1 MKVVIIED
9 ERLAAEKLTSLLK
22 QVDAEIEVVAKLES
36 VEESVN
42 WLTSNP
48 TPDLIF
54 MDIQLDDGIS
64 FEIFD
69 AVKVE
74 APVIFTTAFDQYAIR
89 AFKVNSVDYLLKPID
104 METLEVALRKYRK
117 IFRPAGMEEKLSK
130 VFEQL
135 AKPWKTRF
143 FVKVGLHFQ
152 SVPVEEICCFFV
164 EERCSFLKT
173 QTGKNYALDYSLDQL
188 QKRVDPELFFR
199 INRNFMV
206 NINCI
211 AEIISYSTNRLK
223 LKLKNFNDEGLIVS
237 RDKVSEF
244 KQWLDR

>member
-9 ERLAAEKLTSLLK
+9 ERLAAEKLESFLK
-22 QVDAEIEVVAKLES
+22 QIDSEIEAVAKLES

-48 TPDLIF
+48 APDLIF

-104 METLEVALRKYRK
+104 RNTLESALEKYRK
-117 IFRPAGMEEKLSK
+117 IFRPAGMQEKLSK

-143 FVKVGLHFQ
+143 FVKVGVHFQ

-164 EERCSFLKT
+164 EER
-173 QTGKNYALDYSLDQL
+173 
-188 QKRVDPELFFR
+188 
-199 INRNFMV
+199 
-206 NINCI
+206 
-211 AEIISYSTNRLK
+211 
-223 LKLKNFNDEGLIVS
+223 
-237 RDKVSEF
+237 
-244 KQWLDR
+244 